1 MKNII
6 WTISILGLLIHTMQ
20 AQGPAITSDSPIMIG
35 SQRSEIRTLMEYRKT
50 EHAEYFIAPIQF
62 SRTFTKD
69 LLLGAKLPMIH
80 QISSIH
86 SDYNSNSFQAGDLQ
100 LFAKYQFYRKDRT
113 AKTLR
118 MVLKAVENLPK
129 GQFENV
135 HMVSMQQFQSYKA
148 LVVGYET
155 LRMGISN
162 ELGIN
167 WVPGNPNHDIRYNL
181 SFGLP
186 LLEPVYP
193 TRQINLYFDYS
204 SIWEFNT
211 GDYYLFYAQGVQFA
225 RDNFTVE
232 LALQLPLYQQGPEH
246 MIRKIGLMLGSR
258 VIL

>member
-1 MKNII
+1 MKNKIGF
-6 WTISILGLLIHTMQ
+6 ISFGILLSTFLC

-35 SQRSEIRTLMEYRKT
+35 SSRSEIRTLMEYRKT
-50 EHAEYFIAPIQF
+50 IHGEYFIAPLQV

-86 SDYNSNSFQAGDLQ
+86 SDFNSNSFQMGDLQ
-100 LFAKYQFYRKDRT
+100 LFAKYQFFRKDKT

-118 MVLKAVENLPK
+118 MVLKAVENLNT

-135 HMVSMQQFQSYKA
+135 HMASMQQFQSYKA

-162 ELGIN
+162 ELGVN
-167 WVPGNPNHDIRYNL
+167 WVPGNSNHDIRYNL

-211 GDYYLFYAQGVQFA
+211 GDYYLFYAQGIQFA
-225 RDNFTVE
+225 KDNFTME
-232 LALQLPLYQQGPEH
+232 LAVQLPLYQRGPDH
-246 MIRKIGLMLGSR
+246 MIRKLGLMLGSR
-258 VIL
+258 III